1 MRHKACMVLASEVKG
16 IFVDRGDAQH
26 SGWRLRVGPSRTS
39 HTCVVSGVFGLHAP
53 CCCKHVSGT
62 MLPSLARSA
71 VLSGCWAAAL
81 TSSAAA
87 ATRGLAVSARLH
99 EWTHAAPIPLGYAMP
114 HPSIR
119 VS

>member
-1 MRHKACMVLASEVKG
+1 MRHNACMLLASEVKG
-16 IFVDRGDAQH
+16 ILVDLGDALH
-26 SGWRLRVGPSRTS
+26 RGRASESKPLKSHLRG
-39 HTCVVSGVFGLHAP
+39 FGSFWAEP
-53 CCCKHVSGT
+53 RSCCCKVVSGT

-87 ATRGLAVSARLH
+87 ATRGVAVSARVH
-99 EWTHAAPIPLGYAMP
+99 DWTHAAPIPLGYAMP
-114 HPSIR
+114 HPCIE